1 MDLSRAHLRS
11 MGMWPVPTPG
21 RRKAPGQMP
30 FRPVTF
36 ASGRARPAQKTLKV
50 CRRSTPAGD
59 RLLCSERPAHQR
71 SMSSRRG

>member
-11 MGMWPVPTPG
+11 MGMRPVPTPG

-30 FRPVTF
+30 SRPVTF
-36 ASGRARPAQKTLKV
+36 ASGRPRPDQKTLEV

-59 RLLCSERPAHQR
+59 RLLCHERPAHQR
-71 SMSSRRG
+71 SVPSRRS